1 MCGCAKRSWC
11 ILMYLDVSWCILMY
25 LDVYILMYD
34 IVWHIL
40 ISDLVS
46 FSLLKTHLDSN
57 LDSSLLIL
65 TSSFDFK
72 LPDASR
78 CFQRI
83 WRCTVAPLHRASES
97 DGESLPT
104 HPTSQPSPGPK
115 RLAKPLASWLKN
127 TGTREMSR
135 SLLRLIWLIR
145 LIRLQNWS
153 LI

>member
-11 ILMYLDVSWCILMY
+11 ILMYLDVSWCIY
-25 LDVYILMYD
+25 LDLSWCMILYD
-34 IVWHIL
+34 ISWYL
-40 ISDLVS
+40 TWFL
-46 FSLLKTHLDSN
+46 FL
-57 LDSSLLIL
+57 SSKLIL
-65 TSSFDFK
+65 TQILTHLYLFWLQALTSNFQM

-135 SLLRLIWLIR
+135 SLIRLIWLIR